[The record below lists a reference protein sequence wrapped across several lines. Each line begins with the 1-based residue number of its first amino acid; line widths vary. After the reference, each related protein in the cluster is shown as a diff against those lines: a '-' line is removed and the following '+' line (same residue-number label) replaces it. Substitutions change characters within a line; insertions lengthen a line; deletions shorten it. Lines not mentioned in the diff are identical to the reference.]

1 VKLNC
6 LCDAVVVFAIAIAIG
21 DRGLAQAPGPLPPRR
36 APYFIS
42 PRAEVEAY
50 AATNKTFAAA
60 MDYVMATLDGHQPE
74 GLPQGVTAADISN
87 AFVRVFPRAAAVLDQ
102 PISFY
107 GQVLDESNKP
117 VAGAS
122 VHFGWRGFLI
132 RGTRDVETLSDESGL
147 FSLTGQL
154 GQELYVSVA
163 KSDCYSS
170 ARNRGAGV
178 FRYNGSM
185 GEPFRPDARQPVLYY
200 LRRKGVGA
208 KSLITPDYG
217 VYRDLV
223 VKAPI
228 NGTAVRVDM
237 LHRKVGEGPLEVSQV
252 KPEYAKW
259 KSATNWSLTLIIAD
273 GGFVE
278 ENEEFPFHPPES
290 GYRPE
295 VYFNLDK
302 GQTNWTTAIQ
312 KDYYI
317 RFGDPPLYGLLHI
330 DTVIS
335 SDSVRLA
342 YTINPD
348 GVRNLEPPNE
358 NTPTKPPTP
367 FVTSL
372 QPPKPKVLFTNA
384 SGQVVTW
391 GAMVLPFVKPGTR
404 FTAVAAGGQHSLAVK
419 EDGAVIAWGRNM
431 SGEARVPAGL
441 SNVVAVSAGGRS
453 GTGFSVALRR
463 NGTVIAWG
471 DNPSGQTNVP
481 PGLSDVIAISAGTD
495 HCLALKNDGTV
506 IGWGSKGAGKTQ
518 VPPGLSN
525 VVGIAAAGEH
535 SVALKRDGTLVAWG
549 QSHWG
554 QAPGPEGLSNVVSI
568 RSGSDFGLALKK
580 DGSVVEWGQP
590 FSKETAI
597 PKDLANVAAIAA
609 GPWNGLALR
618 RDGTVTEWGRD
629 TFSATHVP
637 PGLNHVVALSC
648 GGNDQGGHT
657 LALKADGSI
666 VGWGNNNYGQ
676 SLPPGGLTNVIS
688 ISGVEYHY
696 LALRS
701 DGSVVGWGG
710 GEHHDHGQALVPPD
724 LGPVKQVSAGWARSL
739 ALRLDGTVAGW
750 GDHFFGLAGPA
761 AGLTDIAAVSAG
773 YNENLALKKD
783 GRVVMWSDSPAI
795 QGQAFTNAVAIAAAP
810 HHCIALRQDGKVMSW
825 GANEVLARSAPA
837 DLTNVMAIATWGD
850 PVFDHDL
857 ALKRDGTVFAWGSY
871 GLGQTKMPEHLTN
884 VIAVAAGAGHSLALR
899 GDGTVVGWGG
909 NDMGQITVPEGL
921 SNVIAIAGGRASS
934 AAIVFMPELRSPL
947 VSPFRTKVIA
957 NVLVVGAIL
966 LLAAGCFWLLLRYTT
981 RGAGHGKD
989 HSSTG
994 Q

>member
-1 VKLNC
+1 VKLNF
-6 LCDAVVVFAIAIAIG
+6 LFDAVVVLVLAIATR
-21 DRGLAQAPGPLPPRR
+21 DRGLAQAPGPFPPQR
-36 APYFIS
+36 APHFVS
-42 PRAEVEAY
+42 SRAEVEAY

-74 GLPQGVTAADISN
+74 RLPQGVTPADISN
-87 AFVRVFPRAAAVLDQ
+87 AFVRVFPNAAGVLDQ

-117 VAGAS
+117 VVGAS

-132 RGTRDVETLSDESGL
+132 CGTRDLDVLSDQSGL

-154 GQELYVSVA
+154 GQELYVSVG
-163 KSDCYSS
+163 KSNCYSS
-170 ARNRGAGV
+170 ARNRGAGI

-185 GEPFRPDARQPVLYY
+185 GEPFRPDPRQPVVYY

-208 KSLITPDYG
+208 KSLITSDYG
-217 VYRDLV
+217 VYHDLV
-223 VKAPI
+223 AKAPL
-228 NGTAVRVDM
+228 NNAPVRVDL

-252 KPEYAKW
+252 KPAYANW
-259 KSATNWSLTLIIAD
+259 KSATDWSLTLKIAD

-295 VYFNLDK
+295 MEFNFHK

-317 RFGDPPLYGLLHI
+317 RFGDPPLYGRLHV
-330 DTVIS
+330 DTLIS

-367 FVTSL
+367 LVTAL
-372 QPPKPKVLFTNA
+372 QPPKSKVLFTNA

-419 EDGAVIAWGRNM
+419 EDGTVIAWGRNL
-431 SGEARVPAGL
+431 SGEARVPVSL
-441 SNVVAVSAGGRS
+441 SNIVAISAGGRS
-453 GTGFSVALRR
+453 GTGFSVTLRR
-463 NGTVIAWG
+463 DGTVIAWG
-471 DNPSGQTNVP
+471 DNSGGQTNVP
-481 PGLSDVIAISAGTD
+481 SGLSDVIAISAGTD

-506 IGWGSKGAGKTQ
+506 IGWGSQGAGKTQ
-518 VPPGLSN
+518 VPAGLSN

-549 QSHWG
+549 QSQWG
-554 QAPGPEGLSNVVSI
+554 KAPGPEGLSNVVSI
-568 RSGSDFGLALKK
+568 CAGSDFGLALKR
-580 DGSVVEWGQP
+580 DGSVFEWGQP
-590 FSKETAI
+590 FSRETDL

-609 GPWNGLALR
+609 GLWNGLALG
-618 RDGTVTEWGRD
+618 RDGTVREWGRD

-657 LALKADGSI
+657 LALKSDGSI

-739 ALRLDGTVAGW
+739 ALRLDGSVAGW
-750 GDHFFGLAGPA
+750 GDHFFGLDGPA

-795 QGQAFTNAVAIAAAP
+795 QGLAFTNAVAIAAAP
-810 HHCIALRQDGKVMSW
+810 HHCIALRQDGKVLSW

-837 DLTNVMAIATWGD
+837 DLTNVIAIATWGD
-850 PVFDHDL
+850 PAFDHDL

-871 GLGQTKMPEHLTN
+871 GVGQTRMPEHLTN
-884 VIAVAAGAGHSLALR
+884 VIAVAAGAAHSLALR
-899 GDGTVVGWGG
+899 GDGTIIGWGK
-909 NDMGQITVPEGL
+909 NDMGQITMPEGL

-934 AAIVFMPELRSPL
+934 AAIVFMPAPRSSL
-947 VSPFRTKVIA
+947 VPSFRAKSIS
-957 NVLVVGAIL
+957 NVVVVGVLL
-966 LLAAGCFWLLLRYTT
+966 LLAAGCFWLLRRRTT
-981 RGAGHGKD
+981 
-989 HSSTG
+989 
-994 Q
+994 